1 MIRHLEK
8 FETIVPNVLTICT
21 YTEFA
26 PFSYEEEDRIIGSD
40 ILLLR
45 KFAHEMGLG
54 VSIIK
59 KGFDGLWTTPGN
71 NECDVSAAGMMDRE
85 ERNLGENGAW
95 SHPYMIVKR
104 SLLIRRTDEDLLKTP
119 SDFNGKTIVVT
130 PTSSADIDA
139 QERYEPLGAK
149 IIPVVPSQDQ
159 VVRQLLNYEI
169 DAFGEGTVSNE
180 YLQRKYVD
188 NDGRLLLALTDIH
201 TMDLPEHLRFAVRA
215 TDKKLLQN
223 LNQFINNAI

>member
-71 NECDVSAAGMMDRE
+71 NECDVSAAGV
-85 ERNLGENGAW
+85 L